1 MRILPRLLF
10 LLTAGVALHA
20 ADSDPLPSWR
30 EGPARQRIVEF
41 VARVTEPGSPDFV
54 PVPERI
60 ACFDNDGTLW
70 NEQPIYVQFEF
81 AMDRV
86 KALAPQHPEWKD
98 TPLFQ
103 AAFNRDLPALSKAGV
118 MGLLEL
124 TAAAEAGLTTD
135 EVNRTVEDWLANAR
149 HPDFHRPYTELA
161 YQPMIEVLAYLRAKG
176 FKTFIVSG
184 GSLEFIR
191 PWTEKIYGVPPEQVV
206 GSSLKTTLGSRDGQP
221 VITRGPEIDLV
232 DDRDGKARGIEKFIG
247 RRPIIA
253 FGNSDGDIQMLE
265 WTTAGTGARL
275 ALYVHHDDAQREVAY
290 DRTALFG
297 KLNKGLDEAAERGW
311 VVINMKDD
319 WKRVFAFE
327 K

>member
-98 TPLFQ
+98 NPLFQ